1 MEEESIS
8 NNDKNQKIFKIISD
22 KENEYIVTFKNIES
36 TSLLIEAQL
45 DDENDENY
53 FEAEFTLDEIK
64 ENKAFLS
71 YDTIDEILEELFPL
85 IDEDK
90 IHFIEEE
97 GNNIKIIFDL
107 PLKKYQSLEFLL
119 SEKKETRDEKIDK
132 LYNII
137 IAQNKEIKDL
147 KSNLNEVMNFLKILD
162 EKISNID
169 NENKIILGKIKNEEE
184 LKSENEIEEMEEM
197 EDMEEMEEMEEKKE
211 YEDENDNNIE
221 QPSSLNSA
229 LMSLYHENILEK
241 SIVQFLTE
249 KEQVTLSLSC
259 KKLSFLALRI
269 LKNKLFSFN
278 VIFGLY
284 YGQTIDDK
292 IINLESKYSKEE
304 LEAPLKNFEI
314 SRGSLIALE
323 LLDNIYYLRVFTN
336 PVSEETLKE
345 IVIIYKLFCQLLKM
359 EDFVQIKDDKIF
371 WEKMSKFILDNK
383 GNKLSGFCE
392 RSILKYNFDNK
403 NIFKLKELVKDK
415 EESIK
420 SSYFSTICGT
430 TGLFAFLIKD
440 ALEYCGAIEDRK
452 TPPCRLKNNYLYA
465 KTLYDDMIKYINFL
479 EGINPNKENSIIEE
493 KKPENNNNTEIKTEA
508 SEIINT

>member
-221 QPSSLNSA
+221 
-229 LMSLYHENILEK
+229 
-241 SIVQFLTE
+241 
-249 KEQVTLSLSC
+249 
-259 KKLSFLALRI
+259 
-269 LKNKLFSFN
+269 
-278 VIFGLY
+278 
-284 YGQTIDDK
+284 
-292 IINLESKYSKEE
+292 
-304 LEAPLKNFEI
+304 
-314 SRGSLIALE
+314 LI
-323 LLDNIYYLRVFTN
+323 
-336 PVSEETLKE
+336 
-345 IVIIYKLFCQLLKM
+345 
-359 EDFVQIKDDKIF
+359 
-371 WEKMSKFILDNK
+371 
-383 GNKLSGFCE
+383 
-392 RSILKYNFDNK
+392 
-403 NIFKLKELVKDK
+403 
-415 EESIK
+415 
-420 SSYFSTICGT
+420 
-430 TGLFAFLIKD
+430 
-440 ALEYCGAIEDRK
+440 
-452 TPPCRLKNNYLYA
+452 
-465 KTLYDDMIKYINFL
+465 
-479 EGINPNKENSIIEE
+479 
-493 KKPENNNNTEIKTEA
+493 
-508 SEIINT
+508 